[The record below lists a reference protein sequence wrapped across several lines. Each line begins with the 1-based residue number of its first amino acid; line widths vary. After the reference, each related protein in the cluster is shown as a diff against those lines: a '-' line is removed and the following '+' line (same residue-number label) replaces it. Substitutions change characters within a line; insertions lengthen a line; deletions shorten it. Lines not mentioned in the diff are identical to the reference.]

1 MLTVINIQGDALK
14 YTVDKYIVAESKD
27 GTFITICLSFLIF
40 ESTVTK
46 SLLGSEV
53 KISGVNNMKFPFL
66 SF

>member
-1 MLTVINIQGDALK
+1 MLTAINIGGDALK
-14 YTVDKYIVAESKD
+14 HTVDKCIVAESED
-27 GTFITICLSFLIF
+27 GSFIIICLQFLIF

-46 SLLGSEV
+46 YLLRSKV